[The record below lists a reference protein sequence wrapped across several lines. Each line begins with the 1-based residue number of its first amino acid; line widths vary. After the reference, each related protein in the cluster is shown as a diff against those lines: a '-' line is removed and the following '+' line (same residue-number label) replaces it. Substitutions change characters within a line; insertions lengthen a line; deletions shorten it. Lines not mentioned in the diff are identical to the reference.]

1 MALGRYKQIT
11 RKIDKETNNRVYN
24 TTMYP
29 EIQARNTDSV
39 IIVKEG
45 KARLDSLAYQ
55 YYGST
60 TLWWVISQA
69 NKLGGDTMYAPV
81 GQKIRIPHHIEEIL
95 RDMDYLNSRR

>member
-1 MALGRYKQIT
+1 MSLGRYKQTT

-24 TTMYP
+24 SVLFP
-29 EIQARNTDSV
+29 QINPRNTDSV

-45 KARLDSLAYQ
+45 TNRLDSLAYQ
-55 YYGST
+55 YYGTT

-69 NKLGGDTMYAPV
+69 NHLGGDTMYAPV
-81 GQKIRIPHHIEEIL
+81 GQKIRIPHHIEEIM